1 MSTQVASSREIS
13 SIERRKKEEEEEE
26 AEREGVQEA
35 VKKNKKKRRK
45 KETAWVWICSSSSL
59 VIRQH
64 NVLDKSQK

>member
-35 VKKNKKKRRK
+35 VKKDKKKIRK
-45 KETAWVWICSSSSL
+45 KRNCVD
-59 VIRQH
+59 
-64 NVLDKSQK
+64 LDMFKFIFSYSAT